1 MKAKLKSLFKFR
13 RQAFAYPYVLFM
25 MIFIVVPLVLVLVN
39 AFIDDYSSAIT
50 LDNIVAFF
58 SEGNSLKTLG
68 ISILIGVLTTV
79 ACLLIGYPVAYI
91 LVKYKMGKLIV
102 LLFVL
107 PMWVNFLLRTMSM
120 AAIFNKLGWPLAN
133 NYVAVFIGMVYNYLP
148 FMIMPL
154 YTSIESVDKSYKEAS
169 FDLGADRISTFLK
182 VTLPLTVPGILSGIT
197 MVFIPTI
204 STFAISEILSEKT
217 ILLFGDSINAKFQSG
232 LYGVGSV
239 MSIVMLIFVIISN
252 VIMSK
257 FNSNQQGARSIW

>member
-1 MKAKLKSLFKFR
+1 MKDKLKSLFKFR
-13 RQAFAYPYVLFM
+13 RQVFAYPYVLFM
-25 MIFIVVPLVLVLVN
+25 MIFIIVPLVLVLVN
-39 AFIDDYSSAIT
+39 AFIDDYTGKIT
-50 LDNIVAFF
+50 LENIATFF
-58 SEGNSLKTLG
+58 SQGNSLKTLG

-79 ACLLIGYPVAYI
+79 ACLIIGYPVAYI
-91 LVKYKMGKLIV
+91 LVKYKMGKMLV

-148 FMIMPL
+148 FMILPL
-154 YTSIESVDKSYKEAS
+154 YTSLDSIDKSYQEAS
-169 FDLGADRISTFLK
+169 FDLGADKLTTFLK

-217 ILLFGDSINAKFQSG
+217 ILLFGDSINTKFQNG

-239 MSIVMLIFVIISN
+239 MSIVMLIFVIVSN
-252 VIMSK
+252 MIMSK
-257 FNSNQQGARSIW
+257 FNSDQQGVRSVW

>member
-1 MKAKLKSLFKFR
+1 MKDKLKSLFKFR
-13 RQAFAYPYVLFM
+13 RQVFAYPYVLFM
-25 MIFIVVPLVLVLVN
+25 MIFIIVPLVLVLVN
-39 AFIDDYSSAIT
+39 AFIDDYTGKIT
-50 LDNIVAFF
+50 LENIAAFF
-58 SEGNSLKTLG
+58 SQGNSLKTLG

-79 ACLLIGYPVAYI
+79 ACLIIGYPVAYI
-91 LVKYKMGKLIV
+91 LVKYKMGKMLV

-148 FMIMPL
+148 FMILPL
-154 YTSIESVDKSYKEAS
+154 YTSLDSIDKSYQEAS
-169 FDLGADRISTFLK
+169 FDLGADKLTTFLK

-217 ILLFGDSINAKFQSG
+217 ILLFGDSINTKFQNG

-239 MSIVMLIFVIISN
+239 MSIVMLIFVIVSN
-252 VIMSK
+252 MIMSK
-257 FNSNQQGARSIW
+257 FNSDQQGVRSVW